1 MKKILSLLLVAFLVC
16 PAGDVFSAVAVEQKY
31 ERILTLDECIRLATN
46 INYDVLINKE
56 SVLLAEQRMKEA
68 KSLYFPT
75 LDFNF
80 NISRFSN
87 DVATTINSHSLPAII
102 VLPDGNREYFYSTKL
117 SLWQNIYNGGRTK
130 ATNKLAK
137 LNYEKTQNNSEIKKN
152 EVIGNV
158 RINFYKNLAT
168 KEKIKVYKKY
178 LKKNKSSVLKNK
190 LEILQHQY
198 EMDLLD
204 FLALIGLELD
214 AKIDIDGKFEAEKLD
229 LNLQQCI
236 LWAYQFRPEIKT
248 TQYQETMDN
257 ISVNLIYMEKFPTLM
272 LGAAYDYLGDDTDQ
286 KEKDWY
292 VSLNLNFPIFEG
304 GAMFSRL
311 KQNKI
316 KARKS
321 AIERSQIEE
330 KIKLEVRKAYSE
342 YEFWYGKVSKIKNVK
357 VSSLEQELLNIDIKY
372 NYMKSLIEL
381 GLAVGK
387 Q

>member
-1 MKKILSLLLVAFLVC
+1 MKKILSLLLIAFLIC
-16 PAGDVFSAVAVEQKY
+16 SAENIFAAAAAGQKV
-31 ERILTLDECIRLATN
+31 ERILTLDECIRLASS
-46 INYDVLINKE
+46 INHDILINKE
-56 SVLLAEQRMKEA
+56 SSILAEQRVKEA

-87 DVATTINSHSLPAII
+87 DVATNINYHSLPAII
-102 VLPDGNREYFYSTKL
+102 LLPEGNREYFYSTKL

-130 ATNKLAK
+130 AANKLAK
-137 LNYEKTQNNSEIKKN
+137 LNYEKTQNYSDIKRN

-158 RINFYKNLAT
+158 RINFYKNLAA
-168 KEKIKVYKKY
+168 KEKINVFKKY
-178 LKKNKSSVLKNK
+178 LKKNKNSVLQNRM
-190 LEILQHQY
+190 EIMQHRY
-198 EMDLLD
+198 ELDILD

-214 AKIDIDGKFEAEKLD
+214 TVIELDGEFEIKDLD

-248 TQYQETMDN
+248 TQYQETMDS
-257 ISVNLIYMEKFPTLM
+257 IAVNLINMEKFPTLM
-272 LGAAYDYLGDDTDQ
+272 FGAAYDYLGDDTDQ

-292 VSLNLNFPIFEG
+292 VSLNLNWPIFDG

-330 KIKLEVRKAYSE
+330 KIKLEVRKAFKE
-342 YEFWYGKVSKIKNVK
+342 YEFWYEKVSKIKNSK
-357 VSSLEQELLNIDIKY
+357 TQNMEQELLNIDIKF
-372 NYMKSLIEL
+372 NYIKSLVEL
-381 GLAVGK
+381 GLAIGK

>member
-1 MKKILSLLLVAFLVC
+1 MKKILVFILCLCLLSC
-16 PAGDVFSAVAVEQKY
+16 TTEVFAVQKIGRKVE
-31 ERILTLDECIRLATN
+31 RVLSLDECIRLASN
-46 INYDVLINKE
+46 INHDVLINKE
-56 SVLLAEQRMKEA
+56 SVLLAEQRVKEA

-87 DVATTINSHSLPAII
+87 DVSTTINSHSLPAII
-102 VLPDGNREYFYSTKL
+102 LLPDGNREYFYSARL

-137 LNYEKTQNNSEIKKN
+137 LNYEKMQNNSEIKRN
-152 EVIGNV
+152 EVIGNIK
-158 RINFYKNLAT
+158 INFYKNLAT

-178 LKKNKSSVLKNK
+178 LKKNNNSVLKNK

-198 EMDLLD
+198 DMDILD

-214 AKIDIDGKFEAEKLD
+214 TKIELDGKLEVKNFDID
-229 LNLQQCI
+229 LQQCI

-257 ISVNLIYMEKFPTLM
+257 ISVNLIYMEKIPTLM

-292 VSLNLNFPIFEG
+292 VSLNLNLPIFEG

-330 KIKLEVRKAYSE
+330 KVKLEVRKAYGE
-342 YEFWYGKVSKIKNVK
+342 CEFWYRKVSKIKNGK
-357 VSSLEQELLNIDIKY
+357 TANMEQELLNIDIKF

-381 GLAVGK
+381 GLAIGR

>member
-1 MKKILSLLLVAFLVC
+1 MDFGCLFLVVSL
-16 PAGDVFSAVAVEQKY
+16 VFSAGDIFAAQKKEEKV
-31 ERILTLDECIRLATN
+31 ERILTLDECIRLAAN
-46 INYDVLINKE
+46 INHDILINKE
-56 SVLLAEQRMKEA
+56 SVLLAEQRVKEA

-75 LDFNF
+75 LDLNF

-87 DVATTINSHSLPAII
+87 DVATTINSHSLPAI
-102 VLPDGNREYFYSTKL
+102 VLLPEGNREYFYSAKL
-117 SLWQNIYNGGRTK
+117 SLWQSLYNGGRTK
-130 ATNKLAK
+130 ATNKMAK
-137 LNYEKTQNNSEIKKN
+137 LNYEKIQNNSDIKRN
-152 EVIGNV
+152 EVISNV

-168 KEKIKVYKKY
+168 KEKIKIYKKY
-178 LKKNKSSVLKNK
+178 AKKNKSATIKNK

-204 FLALIGLELD
+204 FLSLIGLELD
-214 AKIDIDGKFEAEKLD
+214 TKVDIDGKMEIKDLE

-248 TQYQETMDN
+248 TQYQESMDN
-257 ISVNLIYMEKFPTLM
+257 IAVNLVYMEKFPTLM

-342 YEFWYGKVSKIKNVK
+342 YEFWYGKVSKIKNSK
-357 VSSLEQELLNIDIKY
+357 TANMEQELLNVDIKY
-372 NYMKSLIEL
+372 NYMKSLSEL
-381 GLAVGK
+381 GLAIGR

>member
-1 MKKILSLLLVAFLVC
+1 MKKILILMLFLVFLIENIF
-16 PAGDVFSAVAVEQKY
+16 AAVSVEQKY
-31 ERILTLDECIRLATN
+31 ERILTLDECIRLASN
-46 INYDVLINKE
+46 INHDVLINKE
-56 SVLLAEQRMKEA
+56 SVLLAEQRVKEA

-87 DVATTINSHSLPAII
+87 DVSTTINSHSLPAII
-102 VLPDGNREYFYSTKL
+102 LLPEGNREYFYSTKL
-117 SLWQNIYNGGRTK
+117 SLWQNLYNGGRTR

-137 LNYEKTQNNSEIKKN
+137 LNYEKTQNNSEIKRN
-152 EVIGNV
+152 EVLCNIK
-158 RINFYKNLAT
+158 INFFKNLAT
-168 KEKIKVYKKY
+168 KEKIKIYKKY
-178 LKKNKSSVLKNK
+178 LKKTKSSVLKNK

-198 EMDLLD
+198 ELDMMD
-204 FLALIGLELD
+204 FLALMGLELD
-214 AKIDIDGKFEAEKLD
+214 TKVDIEGNFEVKDLD

-236 LWAYQFRPEIKT
+236 LWAYQYRPEIKT

-292 VSLNLNFPIFEG
+292 VSLNLNLPIFEG

-342 YEFWYGKVSKIKNVK
+342 YDFWYGKVSKIKNGK
-357 VSSLEQELLNIDIKY
+357 TANMEQDILNIDIKY

-381 GLAVGK
+381 EAAIGR

>member
-1 MKKILSLLLVAFLVC
+1 MKKFSILLLSLCLVC
-16 PAGDVFSAVAVEQKY
+16 QVSDIFAAQKAEQEI
-31 ERILTLDECIRLATN
+31 ERVLTLDECIRLASN
-46 INYDVLINKE
+46 INHDVLINKE
-56 SVLLAEQRMKEA
+56 SVLLAEQRVKEA

-87 DVATTINSHSLPAII
+87 DVATTINSHSLPAI
-102 VLPDGNREYFYSTKL
+102 VLLPDGNREYFYSAKL
-117 SLWQNIYNGGRTK
+117 SLWQNLYNGGRTK

-137 LNYEKTQNNSEIKKN
+137 LNYEKIQNNSDIKRN

-168 KEKIKVYKKY
+168 KEKIEVYKKY
-178 LKKNKSSVLKNK
+178 SKKSKSATLKNK
-190 LEILQHQY
+190 LEIMQHQY
-198 EMDLLD
+198 EMDLMD
-204 FLALIGLELD
+204 FLVLIGLELD
-214 AKIDIDGKFEAEKLD
+214 TKVDIEGKMEIRDLD

-257 ISVNLIYMEKFPTLM
+257 IAVNLIYMEKFPTLM

-292 VSLNLNFPIFEG
+292 VSLNLNLPLFEG

-342 YEFWYGKVSKIKNVK
+342 YEFWSNKVSKIKNDK
-357 VSSLEQELLNIDIKY
+357 STSMEQELLNIDIKY
-372 NYMKSLIEL
+372 NYMKSLIDL
-381 GLAVGK
+381 GLAIGR

>member
-1 MKKILSLLLVAFLVC
+1 MKRISVLFLSLFLILQT
-16 PAGDVFSAVAVEQKY
+16 GEVFSAQKNEQKF
-31 ERILTLDECIRLATN
+31 ERVLTLEECIRLASN
-46 INYDVLINKE
+46 INHDVLINKE
-56 SVLLAEQRMKEA
+56 SILLAEQRAKEA

-87 DVATTINSHSLPAII
+87 DVATTINSHSLPAI
-102 VLPDGNREYFYSTKL
+102 VLLPEGSREYFYSAKL

-137 LNYEKTQNNSEIKKN
+137 LNYEKTQNNSEIKRN

-168 KEKIKVYKKY
+168 KEKIKIYKKY
-178 LKKNKSSVLKNK
+178 LKKNKSAVLKNK

-198 EMDLLD
+198 ELDMMD

-214 AKIDIDGKFEAEKLD
+214 TKADIEGKIEIRELD

-257 ISVNLIYMEKFPTLM
+257 IAVNLINMEKFPTLM

-304 GAMFSRL
+304 GAMFARL

-342 YEFWYGKVSKIKNVK
+342 YEFWYGKVSKIKNTK
-357 VSSLEQELLNIDIKY
+357 ASSIEQELLNIDIKY
-372 NYMKSLIEL
+372 NYTKSLIDLEL
-381 GLAVGK
+381 AIGR